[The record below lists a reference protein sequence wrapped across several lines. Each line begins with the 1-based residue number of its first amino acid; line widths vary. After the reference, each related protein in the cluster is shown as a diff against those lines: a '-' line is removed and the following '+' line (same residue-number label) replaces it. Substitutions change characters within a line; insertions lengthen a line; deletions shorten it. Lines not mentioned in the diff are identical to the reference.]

1 MMTTNNTVVGIRDQ
15 LVTAAYE
22 LYTRIG
28 VRAMTADMIADRA
41 GVSKSTLYKNF
52 RLWTSW

>member
-1 MMTTNNTVVGIRDQ
+1 M
-15 LVTAAYE
+15 TAAYE

-41 GVSKSTLYKNF
+41 GVSKSTLYKYF
-52 RLWTSW
+52 RHWTSW

>member
-41 GVSKSTLYKNF
+41 GVSKSTLYKYF
-52 RLWTSW
+52 RHWTSW